1 MIDNVLAKRETKRGK
16 SDIDEYNDSWAV
28 VYHVRFSSR
37 CKLVG
42 MINDPYQWIA
52 FTSRKAWNGL

>member
-37 CKLVG
+37 CELVG
-42 MINDPYQWIA
+42 VINDPYQ
-52 FTSRKAWNGL
+52 